1 VPAGSDQ
8 LAGSVGYA
16 TVFTVIGGT
25 LAVLALASQGA
36 LTGIQR
42 LEFEKETT

>member
-1 VPAGSDQ
+1 VAW

-25 LAVLALASQGA
+25 FAVMALASQGA
-36 LTGIQR
+36 LAGIQR
-42 LEFEKETT
+42 LEFEKETI